1 VSPTKEKE
9 RRMKN
14 FYVFVN
20 YDSGR
25 RDEYEIEAESLEDVY
40 YFVYQDIGYDPGEVC
55 VEEIS
60 EEVDND

>member
-1 VSPTKEKE
+1 
-9 RRMKN
+9 MKN